1 MRNVKIVIV
10 GIGSASFGPKT
21 LGDILARPELSGSE
35 LWLVDIAEQAL
46 APMTALAAKM
56 NQHWDSGVQIH
67 SSSNLAEALPGAE
80 YVISMLE
87 SSRDQLWQLDMQ
99 IPHKYGVMQ
108 VLGENGGPGGLSH
121 TLRTAPLVLEVAKAM
136 EKHCPD

>member
-1 MRNVKIVIV
+1 MRNIKIVIV

-80 YVISMLE
+80 YVISML
-87 SSRDQLWQLDMQ
+87 
-99 IPHKYGVMQ
+99 
-108 VLGENGGPGGLSH
+108 
-121 TLRTAPLVLEVAKAM
+121 
-136 EKHCPD
+136 